1 MLVSNEI
8 NPSNS
13 VYYIGGLILGVLEQK
28 TSPTFDFLDLYQ
40 EINKS
45 KKVSLQLFLYS
56 MDWLYLL
63 KKIEINSKG
72 YLRKCF

>member
-8 NPSNS
+8 NPSKS
-13 VYYIGGLILGVLEQK
+13 VYYIGGLILGALEQK
-28 TSPTFDFLDLYQ
+28 TSSIFDFLDLYQ

-45 KKVSLQLFLYS
+45 QKISLQLFLYS

-63 KKIEINSKG
+63 KKVKINSKG